1 MSDKDIIDKISIME
15 IKEGDVVVIESEKQL
30 SASRKN
36 AISEIITG
44 KLRGADVLV
53 LDGGL
58 SMRIAR
64 KASDFNLDLRVDSDV
79 GDLATTIGQTQTVC

>member
-15 IKEGDVVVIESEKQL
+15 IKEGDVVVIESELRLSVKHMDILTESIKQ
-30 SASRKN
+30 K
-36 AISEIITG
+36 ISGVE
-44 KLRGADVLV
+44 VLI

-64 KASDFNLDLRVDSDV
+64 KAADFNLDLRSV
-79 GDLATTIGQTQTVC
+79 